1 MEFRPEVKDALLKI
15 NFVERA
21 KKLTADH
28 FADSDSTFES
38 YDNEEIIKIL
48 DELGYKAKYNKEENF
63 FKIVEKV
70 LAYKF
75 YFHIS
80 LKYGTVELIWYV
92 DKEDEFYGGSVWSM
106 MKRIL
111 EGNDEML
118 MQPEFHNYE
127 ELEEIL
133 KEAFLMYED
142 FKNELCSISE
152 IQH

>member
-1 MEFRPEVKDALLKI
+1 MEFKPEVREALFKI
-15 NFVERA
+15 DFVKRA
-21 KKLTADH
+21 KKLTENH
-28 FADSDSTFES
+28 FTNSYNTFKDYE
-38 YDNEEIIKIL
+38 NEEVIKIL
-48 DELGYKAKYNKEENF
+48 DELGYKAKYNRKESF
-63 FKIVEKV
+63 FKIIEKKSP
-70 LAYKF
+70 YKF

-127 ELEEIL
+127 ELKEIL

-142 FKNELCSISE
+142 FKKELCSIS
-152 IQH
+152 